1 MALVC
6 VACER
11 PMEPVLPVTV
21 VLWCVLEWGVCGVG
35 YGGMSCMGACM
46 ECEWGMHRVCM
57 RYRLCAVWCQVRDM

>member
-35 YGGMSCMGACM
+35 YGGMSCMGRA
-46 ECEWGMHRVCM
+46 WSVNGVCIG
-57 RYRLCAVWCQVRDM
+57 CV